1 MAKNDFKLL
10 LSIDDRIIAE
20 DIQSILDRF
29 EIYTMLDSDN
39 PASSVLNAYLG
50 SNPYEEI
57 NVIINSNDYQKA
69 IEILKDSS
77 YRELIENK

>member
-20 DIQSILDRF
+20 DIQSVLDKF

-57 NVIINSNDYQKA
+57 NIIINSNDYQRA
-69 IEILKDSS
+69 LEVLKDSP

>member
-1 MAKNDFKLL
+1 MTKNDFKLL

-20 DIQSILDRF
+20 DIQSVLDGF

-50 SNPYEEI
+50 SNPCEEI
-57 NVIINSNDYQKA
+57 NIIINSNDYQRA
-69 IEILKDSS
+69 IDILNDSP
-77 YRELIENK
+77 YRELIANK

>member
-39 PASSVLNAYLG
+39 PASSVMNAYLG
-50 SNPYEEI
+50 SNPYEKI
-57 NVIINSNDYQKA
+57 NIIINSNDYQRA
-69 IEILKDSS
+69 LEILIDSP